1 MQVDTKLLISM
12 LQWMR
17 PAYSD
22 TEKDFCRTYLQP
34 VFGDPDHHGNYIK
47 VIGKRPAV
55 AYTAH
60 TDTVHKVEGVQTL
73 TIEDDFVTSM
83 TGSCLG
89 ADCTTG
95 IWLMLGMIE
104 AGVEGVYVA
113 HAAEEIGGV
122 GSTALV
128 KDNPP
133 WLDDIAACISFD
145 RYGTESII
153 THQGGSRTASD
164 EFAASLALALDMP
177 FLKPDTGG
185 TYTDS
190 LEYAHIVSECTN
202 LSVGYYNQH
211 SIGESQDLLYSEML
225 LERLIEADWSLLVY
239 VRDPSVPTAASDYL
253 SSLYTEDEEEVE
265 LCAIDDLIFNYPQ
278 RVAQLLL
285 GYGFTAENLAEEMG
299 VESDATT
306 IYKDYYQS

>member
-1 MQVDTKLLISM
+1 MQVTTKLLIDM
-12 LQWMR
+12 TCYMR

-22 TEKDFCRTYLQP
+22 AEKDFCKTYLQP
-34 VFGDPDHHGNYIK
+34 VFGEPDRHGNYIK
-47 VIGKRPAV
+47 VIGDRPAL
-55 AYTAH
+55 AFTAH
-60 TDTVHKVEGVQTL
+60 TDTVHAIDGIQTL
-73 TIEDDFVTSM
+73 SVDDDFLTTM

-95 IWLMLGMIE
+95 LWLMLGMIE
-104 AGVEGVYVA
+104 AGIEGVYIA

-128 KDNPP
+128 KDNPV

-202 LSVGYYNQH
+202 ISVGYYSQH
-211 SIGESQDLLYSEML
+211 SVSESQDLLFAEML

-239 VRDPSVPTAASDYL
+239 KRDPSVPMGGIDYLTAAYED
-253 SSLYTEDEEEVE
+253 DEEEKA
-265 LCAIDDLIFNYPQ
+265 LTRLDDLIFNYPQ
-278 RVAQLLL
+278 RVAQVLLE
-285 GYGFTAENLAEEMG
+285 YGLTAEILAEEMG
-299 VESDATT
+299 VEANSC
-306 IYKDYYQS
+306 KDYYQCS

>member
-1 MQVDTKLLISM
+1 MQVTTKLLIDMCSY
-12 LQWMR
+12 MR

-22 TEKDFCRTYLQP
+22 AEKDFCKTYLQP
-34 VFGDPDHHGNYIK
+34 VFGEPDRHGNYIK
-47 VIGKRPAV
+47 VIGDQPAL
-55 AYTAH
+55 AFTAH
-60 TDTVHKVEGVQTL
+60 TDTVHAIDGIQTL
-73 TIEDDFVTSM
+73 SVDDDFLTTM

-95 IWLMLGMIE
+95 LWLMLGMIE
-104 AGVEGVYVA
+104 AGIEGVYIA

-128 KDNPP
+128 KDNPV
-133 WLDDIAACISFD
+133 WLDDISACISFD

-190 LEYAHIVSECTN
+190 LEYAHIVPECTN
-202 LSVGYYNQH
+202 ISVGYYSQH
-211 SIGESQDLLYSEML
+211 SVRESQDLLFAEML

-239 VRDPSVPTAASDYL
+239 KRDPSVPMGGIDYLTAAYGD
-253 SSLYTEDEEEVE
+253 DEEEKA
-265 LCAIDDLIFNYPQ
+265 LTKLDDLIFNYPQ
-278 RVAQLLL
+278 KVAQVLLE
-285 GYGFTAENLAEEMG
+285 YGLTAELLAEEMG
-299 VESDATT
+299 VDVNS
-306 IYKDYYQS
+306 YKDYYQCS